1 MSTGLDDIPAAR
13 LRVMQI
19 IAAAL
24 MIGVLTFLGIALF
37 LVYGQRNGQ
46 GLGQANDLP
55 IVSLLA
61 IAMFAINTPLAFFL
75 PNQLARPALKQ
86 IAAAPENE
94 REYDIDKLLGV
105 RQATLIVGL
114 ALIEGTAFC
123 ACIGFLLDADVGS
136 LVVVGLCLL
145 LMLAL
150 FPTRNR
156 VRNWL
161 DRQAMAVQDLRNA
174 AGN

>member
-1 MSTGLDDIPAAR
+1 MSTGLDDIPQAR

-24 MIGVLTFLGIALF
+24 MIGVITFLGVVLF

-46 GLGQANDLP
+46 GLQPAADLP
-55 IVSLLA
+55 IVTLLA
-61 IAMFAINTPLAFFL
+61 IAMFAINTPLAFIL
-75 PNQLARPALKQ
+75 PNQLAKPALKQ
-86 IAAAPENE
+86 IAAAPEKE

-105 RQATLIVGL
+105 RQATMLVGL

-145 LMLAL
+145 LMLVL

-161 DRQAMAVQDLRNA
+161 DKQAMAVQDIRNA
-174 AGN
+174 GV